1 MEQSRTVTTPEEC
14 ASACHAHETLFHIG
28 GKNMLECDMTFWK
41 AAAVR
46 AVKTFAQSFLA
57 VISTTTMISDVNWS
71 LALNTASFAALF
83 SLLTSIAAGLPEVPD
98 QKDEEN
104 NE

>member
-1 MEQSRTVTTPEEC
+1 MQED
-14 ASACHAHETLFHIG
+14 
-28 GKNMLECDMTFWK
+28 DMTFWK

-71 LALNTASFAALF
+71 LALNTATFSALF
-83 SLLTSIAAGLPEVPD
+83 SLLTSIAAGLPEVPE
-98 QKDEEN
+98 QEEGN

>member
-1 MEQSRTVTTPEEC
+1 
-14 ASACHAHETLFHIG
+14 
-28 GKNMLECDMTFWK
+28 MTFWK

-71 LALNTASFAALF
+71 LALNTASFSALF
-83 SLLTSIAAGLPEVPD
+83 SLLTSIAAGLPEVPE

>member
-1 MEQSRTVTTPEEC
+1 MQ
-14 ASACHAHETLFHIG
+14 
-28 GKNMLECDMTFWK
+28 ECDMTFWK

-46 AVKTFAQSFLA
+46 AVKTFAQAFLA

-71 LALNTASFAALF
+71 MALDTATFAALF

>member
-1 MEQSRTVTTPEEC
+1 MR
-14 ASACHAHETLFHIG
+14 ADDIR
-28 GKNMLECDMTFWK
+28 FWK

-46 AVKTFAQSFLA
+46 AVKTFAQAFLA
-57 VISTTTMISDVNWS
+57 VISTTTMISEVNWK
-71 LALNTASFAALF
+71 LALDSAAFSALF
-83 SLLTSIAAGLPEVPD
+83 SMLTSIAAGLPEVPD

>member
-1 MEQSRTVTTPEEC
+1 MQEE
-14 ASACHAHETLFHIG
+14 
-28 GKNMLECDMTFWK
+28 DMTFWK

-46 AVKTFAQSFLA
+46 AVKTFGQSFLA
-57 VISTTTMISDVNWS
+57 VISTTTMISEVDWT
-71 LALNTASFAALF
+71 LAFNTASFSALF

>member
-1 MEQSRTVTTPEEC
+1 MR
-14 ASACHAHETLFHIG
+14 ADDIR
-28 GKNMLECDMTFWK
+28 FWK

-46 AVKTFAQSFLA
+46 AVKTFAQAFLA
-57 VISTTTMISDVNWS
+57 VISTTTMISDVNWK
-71 LALNTASFAALF
+71 LALDSAAFSALF
-83 SLLTSIAAGLPEVPD
+83 SMLTSIAAGLPEVPD

>member
-1 MEQSRTVTTPEEC
+1 
-14 ASACHAHETLFHIG
+14 
-28 GKNMLECDMTFWK
+28 MLECDMTFWK